1 MITLTVIGG
10 YLGAGKTTLI
20 NRILRVTTTP
30 LAVLVNDFGALN
42 VDAELID
49 RANASVMELTNGCV
63 CCTIQD
69 DLGGALEAMRGT
81 GVQHVIIEA
90 SGVALPDKVAQ
101 YGNTWPG
108 YCRGGVYVVVDV
120 VNIQRLLRDK
130 FVKHLV
136 DRQLQQADLL
146 LLAKTDVAD
155 LPAEILSYGKP
166 ALDLQTIK
174 GFDWLLK
181 TQPSPNPKQPAA
193 PVDHPSFTATELTDQ
208 IALEPIAVQRFLEQN
223 PQIRRA
229 KGWFRD
235 GSGDHWHLQAVGD
248 TWAIE
253 PSAAHPMGLVFIHLA
268 STQIDLEY
276 LVKGAPLNGLRSN
289 QAK

>member
-1 MITLTVIGG
+1 MITMTVIGG

-20 NRILRVTTTP
+20 NRILKATTAPAP
-30 LAVLVNDFGALN
+30 LAVLVNDFDALN

-69 DLGGALEAMRGT
+69 DLGGALEAMRNT

-101 YGNTWPG
+101 YANTWPD

-155 LPAEILSYGKP
+155 PPADILSYGKP
-166 ALDLQTIK
+166 TLDLQNIM
-174 GFDWLLK
+174 GFDWLRK
-181 TQPSPNPKQPAA
+181 TPPSPKPSQPAE
-193 PVDHPSFTATELTDQ
+193 PINHPRFTTTELTDEV
-208 IALEPIAVQRFLEQN
+208 ALERTEVQRFLEQN

-235 GSGDHWHLQAVGD
+235 GGGDHWHLQAVGD
-248 TWAIE
+248 TCAIE
-253 PSAAHPMGLVFIHLA
+253 PSAARPVGLVFIHLA

-276 LVKGAPLNGLRSN
+276 LIKGAPRKW
-289 QAK
+289 ATI